1 MSETAMTAA
10 KILNVLPES
19 DQQFA
24 LEFIKRLLLA
34 WDPDFTKL
42 TSEEAELLQ
51 KAENSGFVD
60 EADINWDDLSN
71 FR

>member
-71 FR
+71 FG